1 MVPGNPF
8 SILEGLRTMHTKIDP
23 VTETL
28 SVASQIDLGD
38 IAEIA
43 RLGYRTLVN
52 NRPDGEEPG
61 QLTADMARQK
71 AEAAG
76 IAYHY
81 LPFTAATLTAAD
93 IAAFD
98 TLLKNADGPVLAHCR
113 SGTRCFLVW
122 AVTQVQAG
130 AGSADALIARGADL
144 GFEISALKRFS

>member
-1 MVPGNPF
+1 
-8 SILEGLRTMHTKIDP
+8 MHTKIVPITD
-23 VTETL
+23 TL
-28 SVASQIDLGD
+28 AVASQIDLGD

-43 RLGYRTLVN
+43 RLGYRTLIN
-52 NRPDGEEPG
+52 NRPDGEEAG
-61 QLTADMARQK
+61 QLTADTARQK

-76 IAYHY
+76 LAYHH

-98 TLLKNADGPVLAHCR
+98 ALLRDAKGPVLAHCR

-130 AGSADALIARGADL
+130 AASADTLIARGADL
-144 GFEISALKRFS
+144 GFEVSALKRFTEK

>member
-1 MVPGNPF
+1 
-8 SILEGLRTMHTKIDP
+8 MHTKIVP

-28 SVASQIDLGD
+28 AVASQIDLGD

-43 RLGYRTLVN
+43 RLGYRTLIN
-52 NRPDGEEPG
+52 NRPDGEEAG
-61 QLTADMARQK
+61 QLTADTARQK

-81 LPFTAATLTAAD
+81 LPFTAATLTAED

-98 TLLKNADGPVLAHCR
+98 TLLQSAEGPVLAHCR

-122 AVTQVQAG
+122 AATQVQAG
-130 AGSADALIARGADL
+130 TGAADALIAQGAEL
-144 GFEISALKRFS
+144 GFEISALRRFADK

>member
-1 MVPGNPF
+1 
-8 SILEGLRTMHTKIDP
+8 MHTKIVP
-23 VTETL
+23 VTDTL
-28 SVASQIDLGD
+28 AVASQIDLDD

-43 RLGYRTLVN
+43 RLGYRMLIN

-61 QLTADMARQK
+61 QLTADTARQK

-98 TLLKNADGPVLAHCR
+98 TLLQNAEGPVLAHCR

-122 AVTQVQAG
+122 AATQVQAG
-130 AGSADALIARGADL
+130 AGSADALIAQGADL
-144 GFEISALKRFS
+144 GFEISALKRFV

>member
-1 MVPGNPF
+1 
-8 SILEGLRTMHTKIDP
+8 MHTKIVP

-28 SVASQIDLGD
+28 AVASQIDLAD

-43 RLGYRTLVN
+43 RLGYRTLIN
-52 NRPDGEEPG
+52 NRPDGEEAG
-61 QLTADMARQK
+61 QLTADAARQK

-98 TLLKNADGPVLAHCR
+98 NLLHGAEGPVLAHCR

-122 AVTQVQAG
+122 AATQLQAG
-130 AGSADALIARGADL
+130 TGSTDALIARGADL
-144 GFEISALKRFS
+144 GFEISALKRFA